1 MALKK
6 MVNGVEIEMT
16 PEEEAAFEAGR
27 APSLAL
33 SKATLIEAVDT
44 KIAGIYN
51 RWLRFEAEYV
61 AREAAARAFKAAGYV
76 GDPGVWVTSFSS
88 NTGMSNTA
96 AANLI
101 IGQADGLRTALQAL
115 GALRMAK
122 YGIQAAGTVAGAYGA
137 YDSIIAQ
144 ADAIAA
150 AL

>member
-6 MVNGVEIEMT
+6 VVDGVEIEMT
-16 PEEEAAFEAGR
+16 PEEEAAFEAAR
-27 APSLAL
+27 APALAPT
-33 SKATLIEAVDT
+33 KVTLVEAVDA

-61 AREAAARAFKAAGYV
+61 AREAAARAFKAGGYA

-88 NTGMSNTA
+88 NAGLSNQTA
-96 AANLI
+96 ADLI
-101 IGQADGLRTALQAL
+101 IAQADGLRTALQAL

-122 YGIQAAGTVAGAYGA
+122 YGISAASTVASAQAAHDA
-137 YDSIIAQ
+137 IISQ